1 MSRIEFE
8 ISGWREAR
16 PFHLIIDGEARL
28 SSLVKSCREEIAL
41 IDREIRNRSIP
52 FPAKMPQRR
61 YCNVQ
66 LAALPKIARTV
77 ASDNGEANVPPS
89 GDPLGLPRQRGRLH
103 RAGQI
108 FAAAMAVRKSARAGA
123 IVVVGAG
130 RRAAVLAT
138 ICRMMGRKVIPVESG
153 YGSGSN
159 WIVPGLLRR
168 PAEKSFLAWLSAD
181 PIARLEGSG
190 ALVLLDDANEADEL
204 AALTGLERHL
214 PPIIRPA
221 ALVAGGKVE
230 AGQQRHVAIAPKT
243 VDAGSPPVSTQ
254 TWPKI
259 SVVTVSYNQAAYLEA
274 AMRSVLDQNY
284 PNLEYIVV
292 DGGSTD
298 GSVEIIERYRSRLA
312 HVIIEPDD
320 GQSDALNKGFQLA
333 TGEVMNWLC
342 SDDLF
347 EPGAFARVGD
357 VYRRFNP
364 DLIVGGCVRI
374 GETREAEIRRHH
386 SALPFG
392 RLASLSFEDMLQFMR
407 SWQKSNYF
415 FQPEVFFSRRAWESS
430 GAFLKLHLY
439 YAMDYDLW
447 LRMAMAGSTA
457 MHVPDML
464 GSSRVHGGQKTRDD
478 HVYLHQLRQIMEE
491 YLDLLL
497 RVSDLL
503 EPDNRRSGVSWHLP

>member
-1 MSRIEFE
+1 
-8 ISGWREAR
+8 
-16 PFHLIIDGEARL
+16 
-28 SSLVKSCREEIAL
+28 LVKSCREEIAL

-52 FPAKMPQRR
+52 FPTKMPQRR

-66 LAALPKIARTV
+66 LAPLKIARAP
-77 ASDNGEANVPPS
+77 ASDDGPANAPSSGNPPGS
-89 GDPLGLPRQRGRLH
+89 PRPRGRL
-103 RAGQI
+103 RGAAQI
-108 FAAAMAVRKSARAGA
+108 FAAAMAIRKSARTGA

-130 RRAAVLAT
+130 RRATVLET
-138 ICRMMGRKVIPVESG
+138 ICRMMGRKVIRVESG
-153 YGSGSN
+153 YGGSN

-181 PIARLEGSG
+181 PIARLESSG

-221 ALVAGGKVE
+221 ALVAGDGKAE
-230 AGQQRHVAIAPKT
+230 AARQRHVATTPKA
-243 VDAGSPPVSTQ
+243 VDAGSLPASTQ

-259 SVVTVSYNQAAYLEA
+259 TIVTVSYNQAVYLEA
-274 AMRSVLDQNY
+274 ALRSVLDQSY

-298 GSVEIIERYRSRLA
+298 GSIEIIEKYRSRLA
-312 HVIIEPDD
+312 HVIIEADD
-320 GQSDALNKGFQLA
+320 GQSDALNKGFRLA

-342 SDDLF
+342 SDDLL
-347 EPGAFARVGD
+347 EPGALARVGD
-357 VYRRFNP
+357 VYRKFSP

-374 GETREAEIRRHH
+374 GETRDAEIRRHH

-392 RLASLSFEDMLQFMR
+392 RVASLSFEDMLQFMR
-407 SWQKSNYF
+407 SWQRANYF
-415 FQPEVFFSRRAWESS
+415 FQPEVFFSRRAWELS
-430 GAFLKLHLY
+430 GAFLKRHLY